1 MDMPSP
7 EGISMLGEVGKC
19 GIAAMSISSSDS
31 SSDSSDSR
39 SVKTPDDF
47 DFDELVAHNIKA
59 CAALAPTLD
68 STAPTV
74 SRSDQRRMLIELEAI
89 KSWGNETERWYT
101 LRPIVEDRL
110 DAYLGTFIGPKD
122 TPYEGGIF
130 HVRFSLKEGYPFTP
144 PEMWFLT
151 KILHPN
157 VDTRGTICMDLD
169 WSPSLTLEVLLASA
183 ASLLDTPDWWDPMP
197 DGLVAALGNDAEKFD
212 EMARKWTKD
221 FATGELVRPGD
232 RIDGFCNTTDSVPG
246 WAKPIM
252 WARKRLNPNAFG
264 LFKR

>member
-1 MDMPSP
+1 MDMSSP
-7 EGISMLGEVGKC
+7 EGVSMFGEVGKG
-19 GIAAMSISSSDS
+19 GITTMSTSSSDS
-31 SSDSSDSR
+31 SSDSLSA
-39 SVKTPDDF
+39 KTPRSF
-47 DFDELVAHNIKA
+47 DFDDLVASNIKA
-59 CAALAPTLD
+59 CAALAPTLG
-68 STAPTV
+68 SATPTV

-89 KSWGNETERWYT
+89 SAWGNEEERWYT
-101 LRPIVEDRL
+101 LRPIDEDRL
-110 DAYLGTFIGPKD
+110 DAYLGTFVGPKD

-130 HVRFSLKEGYPFTP
+130 HVRFNLKEGYPFTP

-221 FATGELVRPGD
+221 FATGELIRPGD
-232 RIDGFCNTTDSVPG
+232 RVDGFCNTTDSVPG

>member
-1 MDMPSP
+1 METSRP
-7 EGISMLGEVGKC
+7 ERISKSGDVEKGDIV
-19 GIAAMSISSSDS
+19 SSEFCSA
-31 SSDSSDSR
+31 
-39 SVKTPDDF
+39 KAPDDF
-47 DFDELVAHNIKA
+47 NFDDLVDYNIKA
-59 CAALAPTLD
+59 CAALTPTLD
-68 STAPTV
+68 PAILTV
-74 SRSDQRRMLIELEAI
+74 SRDQRRMLLELEAI
-89 KSWGNETERWYT
+89 SAWGNEKERWYT
-101 LRPIVEDRL
+101 LRPIIGDRL
-110 DAYLGTFIGPKD
+110 DAFLGTFIGPRD

-151 KILHPN
+151 KILYPN

-169 WSPSLTLEVLLASA
+169 WSPSLTLEVLLASV

-197 DGLVAALGNDAEKFD
+197 DGPVAALGNDTERFAEV
-212 EMARKWTKD
+212 ARKWTEEY
-221 FATGELVRPGD
+221 ATGHLICAGD
-232 RIDGFCNTTDSVPG
+232 RSDGFCNTTDSAPG

>member
-1 MDMPSP
+1 MESPSL
-7 EGISMLGEVGKC
+7 EGISKSGDEKGVVTTTT
-19 GIAAMSISSSDS
+19 ASTSDS
-31 SSDSSDSR
+31 LPGSLSTGKIPDS
-39 SVKTPDDF
+39 F
-47 DFDELVAHNIKA
+47 DFDHLVAHNVKA

-68 STAPTV
+68 STTPTV
-74 SRSDQRRMLIELEAI
+74 SRSDQRRMLLELDALRA
-89 KSWGNETERWYT
+89 WGNEKERWYT

-110 DAYLGTFIGPKD
+110 DAFLGTFVGPKD

-157 VDTRGTICMDLD
+157 IDTRGTICMDLD
-169 WSPSLTLEVLLASA
+169 WSPSLPLEVLLASA
-183 ASLLDTPDWWDPMP
+183 ASMLDTPDWSDPMP
-197 DGLVAALGNDAEKFD
+197 DGLVAVLESDAEKFD
-212 EMARKWTKD
+212 ETAREWTKE
-221 FATGELVRPGD
+221 FATGELIRPGD
-232 RIDGFCNTTDSVPG
+232 RSDGFCNTTDAVPG

-252 WARKRLNPNAFG
+252 WARKKLNPNAFG